1 MEHLLED
8 AGDSCNIPK
17 ERVIEELLMDDMKA
31 NAAYLPKTGQS
42 MEWEHKLSSICVDTI
57 GTMVLNSN
65 HNIFTNLDII
75 LFSCLFFKQ
84 NGERKACILSSF
96 EKLK

>member
-8 AGDSCNIPK
+8 AGASCNIPK

-31 NAAYLPKTGQS
+31 NAANLPNTGHA

-57 GTMVLNSN
+57 GTMVLHSN
-65 HNIFTNLDII
+65 HNILTNLDII
-75 LFSCLFFKQ
+75 LFPCLF
-84 NGERKACILSSF
+84 L
-96 EKLK
+96 